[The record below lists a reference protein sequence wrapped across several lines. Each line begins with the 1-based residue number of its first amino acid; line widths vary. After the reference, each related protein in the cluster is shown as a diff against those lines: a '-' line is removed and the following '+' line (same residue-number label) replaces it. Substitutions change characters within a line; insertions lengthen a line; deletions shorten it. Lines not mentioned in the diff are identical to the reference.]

1 MKPDK
6 WMGTVCLAMMLT
18 TAGDL
23 AWSAPQDQQRPST
36 AEANAYQAAHT
47 EGDTQSKIKSLDN
60 FVSKYPMSILI
71 SYVYQDY
78 YLAYYQM
85 KHYPQTIEYVDKLL
99 ALGDDIDVGTGLQA
113 LGFRAKAYCIS
124 SGNSA
129 LSPEAH
135 TKARDAATQG
145 LQMLDRWLRP
155 QNMTDEQLAAQRKNL
170 ENVFSSVA
178 EIADSH
184 LNGDKP
190 LAPCKPDPAE
200 PSDPSKFDRIINQIG
215 TEESQN
221 PRVR

>member
-6 WMGTVCLAMMLT
+6 WMGTVCLAVMLT
-18 TAGDL
+18 TAGGL

-47 EGDTQSKIKSLDN
+47 ERDAQSKIKSLDD
-60 FVSKYPMSILI
+60 FVSKYPMSVLI
-71 SYVYQDY
+71 SYVYQYY

-85 KHYPQTIEYVDKLL
+85 KNYPQTIEYVDKLL
-99 ALGDDIDVGTGLQA
+99 ALGDNIEVGTSLQA
-113 LGFRAKAYCIS
+113 LGFRAKAYCIG
-124 SGNSA
+124 SGSTA

-135 TKARDAATQG
+135 TKARDAAAQG
-145 LQMLDRWLRP
+145 LQMLDQWLRP
-155 QNMTDEQLAAQRKNL
+155 QNMTDEQFAAQRKNL
-170 ENVFSSVA
+170 SNFFSSVA

-184 LNGDKP
+184 LKGDKP

-215 TEESQN
+215 TEDSQS